1 MSTKERGKSEQ
12 KLRVCEEERCMWTA
26 LPDTELGECTPMCRV
41 AMLEEYNDLKV
52 QREES
57 THGTL
62 GAHRKKYMDKHG
74 LCK

>member
-1 MSTKERGKSEQ
+1 
-12 KLRVCEEERCMWTA
+12 MWTA